1 MPFNIYFNNNNNL
14 NENLNIQQHHDQESY
29 STNNSNNN
37 NMSFNY
43 YQSKNLLNQFSYSDI
58 TTVNSQIT
66 SSSSGIS
73 SLNTN
78 EYTTSDTT
86 LYSQISTNMQSNWN
100 DETPILDSICP
111 INTTYLPS
119 FSTFLNS

>member
-1 MPFNIYFNNNNNL
+1 MWPRPFFKCQIGGSCVFGY
-14 NENLNIQQHHDQESY
+14 
-29 STNNSNNN
+29 
-37 NMSFNY
+37 
-43 YQSKNLLNQFSYSDI
+43 KNLLNQFSYSDI

-86 LYSQISTNMQSNWN
+86 LYSQIPTNQTKMQSNWN

-111 INTTYLPS
+111 VNITYLPS
-119 FSTFLNS
+119 FSTFFK